1 MIQLVA
7 TGAAAFPLLVHFRGG
22 DVPLNELISSVI
34 LTCSASAAC
43 WALWYYG
50 QRYVGELALI
60 VPSACLATDPLQSSP
75 EKFTTEAGV
84 SPLAARSESRAPEGR
99 GLPQSQLQWVQISTL
114 NFWGARQVCSEAQN
128 FALHECIHEFRLA
141 YLVSAHRPLLCVQGA
156 CVSVVRSNQS
166 QLYVCALGGG
176 SGWQPLTT
184 PFSSTK
190 LGMPLLQIKY

>member
-22 DVPLNELISSVI
+22 DVPLNELIGSVI

-60 VPSACLATDPLQSSP
+60 VPSACLATDPLESSP

-128 FALHECIHEFRLA
+128 FAIVHTRIQISVFRKCSQTFA
-141 YLVSAHRPLLCVQGA
+141 VCSVCMCLCCAFKSVPII
-156 CVSVVRSNQS
+156 CVCTWWWFRMAAPDNAFFINEARHATV
-166 QLYVCALGGG
+166 AD
-176 SGWQPLTT
+176 
-184 PFSSTK
+184 
-190 LGMPLLQIKY
+190 